1 MNFLKR
7 SIETGKYRA
16 LKYCKT
22 YDQIYLPEVI
32 KRFEDLFTEKSE

>member
-1 MNFLKR
+1 MDFLKR

-22 YDQIYLPEVI
+22 YDQVYNPEVI
-32 KRFEDLFTEKSE
+32 KRFEELFVGKSE